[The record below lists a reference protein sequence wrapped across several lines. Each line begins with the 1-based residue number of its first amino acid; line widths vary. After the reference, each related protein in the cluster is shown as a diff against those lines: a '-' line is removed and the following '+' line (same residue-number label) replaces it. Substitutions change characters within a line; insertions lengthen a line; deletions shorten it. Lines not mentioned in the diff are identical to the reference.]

1 MLSKNRHLLLN
12 NAANLVNFSRPYTLR
27 MFAMTK
33 MIISALAFW
42 ICIGGSAALASSECY
57 YLYKAKKTA
66 PLQLHLGMIKIN
78 DTCSSGPHQTQLSD
92 RLAQNGW
99 KLMQIVKQY
108 PEIDGV
114 KFENDLGEFF
124 LKY

>member
-1 MLSKNRHLLLN
+1 MLSKNHHLLLN
-12 NAANLVNFSRPYTLR
+12 NARNLANFSRPYTLR

-33 MIISALAFW
+33 MIISALALW
-42 ICIGGSAALASSECY
+42 ICIGGSAALASGECY

-78 DTCSSGPHQTQLSD
+78 DTCSSRPHQTQLSD

-108 PEIDGV
+108 PKIDGV
-114 KFENDLGEFF
+114 KFKNDLGEFF

>member
-1 MLSKNRHLLLN
+1 MLSKNHHLLLN
-12 NAANLVNFSRPYTLR
+12 NARNLANFSRPDTLR

-42 ICIGGSAALASSECY
+42 ICISGSAALASGECY
-57 YLYKAKKTA
+57 YLYKAKKKP

-78 DTCSSGPHQTQLSD
+78 DTCSAGPHKAQLSN

-99 KLMQIVKQY
+99 TLIQIVKRY
-108 PEIDGV
+108 PKIDGV
-114 KFENDLGEFF
+114 KFKNDLGEFF

>member
-1 MLSKNRHLLLN
+1 MLSKNHHLLLN
-12 NAANLVNFSRPYTLR
+12 NAGNLAKFSRPYTLR

-42 ICIGGSAALASSECY
+42 ICISGSVALASGECY

-114 KFENDLGEFF
+114 KFKNDLGEFF

>member
-1 MLSKNRHLLLN
+1 
-12 NAANLVNFSRPYTLR
+12 

-33 MIISALAFW
+33 MIISALAFG

-114 KFENDLGEFF
+114 KFKNDLGEFF

>member
-1 MLSKNRHLLLN
+1 MI
-12 NAANLVNFSRPYTLR
+12 
-27 MFAMTK
+27 K
-33 MIISALAFW
+33 MIISALAFG
-42 ICIGGSAALASSECY
+42 ICISGSVALASGECY

-66 PLQLHLGMIKIN
+66 PLQLHLGMMRIN
-78 DTCSSGPHQTQLSD
+78 DTCSAGPHKTQLSD

-114 KFENDLGEFF
+114 KFKNDLGEFF

>member
-1 MLSKNRHLLLN
+1 MN
-12 NAANLVNFSRPYTLR
+12 NAANLAKFNRPYTLR

-42 ICIGGSAALASSECY
+42 ICIGGSAALASGECY

-114 KFENDLGEFF
+114 KFKNDLGEFF

>member
-1 MLSKNRHLLLN
+1 LN

-42 ICIGGSAALASSECY
+42 ICISGSAALASGECY
-57 YLYKAKKTA
+57 YLYKAKKKP

-78 DTCSSGPHQTQLSD
+78 DTCSAGPHKAQLSN

-99 KLMQIVKQY
+99 TLIQIVKQY
-108 PEIDGV
+108 PKIDGV
-114 KFENDLGEFF
+114 KFKNDLGEFF

>member
-12 NAANLVNFSRPYTLR
+12 NAVNLVNFSRLYTLR

-33 MIISALAFW
+33 MIISALALW
-42 ICIGGSAALASSECY
+42 ICIGGSAALASGECY
-57 YLYKAKKTA
+57 YLYKAKKNA
-66 PLQLHLGMIKIN
+66 PLQLHLGMMRIN
-78 DTCSSGPHQTQLSD
+78 DTCSAGPHKTQLSD

-114 KFENDLGEFF
+114 KFKNDLGEFF